1 MLDEKGKGRRKT
13 NILKYVCINIHQ
25 NKEEMLTKIII
36 IISFFFF
43 LTRFYLFI

>member
-43 LTRFYLFI
+43 FKQDFTY